1 MTSPTRA
8 KTSKRMRLTHLSLHN
23 FRGFTRLDVEVPAG
37 NILLVGANAQGKT
50 SILEAIYLLAA
61 LTSFHA
67 STDRQLINFVEARQQ
82 TAVARI
88 VADFERAGRPH
99 HLELRIIQERDRQ
112 NRERT
117 RKQILVDKAQRK
129 LNEGLGHFNAVLF
142 LPQMLGV
149 IEGSPSDRRRYL
161 DLAISQVIPA
171 YASHL
176 AGYSKVLSQRNA
188 LLKQLQEHGGDK
200 SQLDFWDERLVH
212 YGAEIIHTRIHAIQ
226 EIERTAARIHH
237 DLTQSNEV
245 LRLDY
250 RPSYDPVPTPN
261 GQRTL
266 LEAPT
271 DRSGFSLVKLAEG
284 FARALA
290 ESRQQDIWRGS
301 TSIGP
306 HRDDLRFLANGI
318 DLGAYGSRGQVRTTM
333 LTLKM
338 AEVDWIREKTGHMP
352 VLLLDE
358 VLAELDPQRRAD
370 LIRRLTGWE
379 QVLMTTTDL
388 NQFDPAFVAA
398 ATQWNIA
405 AGRLQSA

>member
-1 MTSPTRA
+1 MH
-8 KTSKRMRLTHLSLHN
+8 LTHLSLHN
-23 FRGFTRLDVEVPAG
+23 FRGFTRLDVDIPAG
-37 NILLVGANAQGKT
+37 NILLVGPNAQGKT
-50 SILEAIYLLAA
+50 TILEAIYLLAA

-67 STDRQLINFVEARQQ
+67 STDRQLINFIEARQQ

-88 VADFERAGRPH
+88 VAEFERAGRSH

-112 NRERT
+112 NRERA
-117 RKQILVDKAQRK
+117 RKQILVDKVQKK

-149 IEGSPSDRRRYL
+149 IEGSPSDRRRYV
-161 DLAISQVIPA
+161 DLAISQVIPP

-176 AGYSKVLSQRNA
+176 ADYNKVLSQRNA

-200 SQLDFWDERLVH
+200 FQLDFWDERLVRH
-212 YGAEIIHTRIHAIQ
+212 GAEIIHTRIHAIQ
-226 EIERTAARIHH
+226 EIERSAARIHH

-250 RPSYDPVPTPN
+250 RPAYDPVPTPN

-266 LEAPT
+266 LDAPT
-271 DRSGFSLVKLAEG
+271 DRSGFPVNKLTDG
-284 FARALA
+284 FRTALA

-301 TSIGP
+301 TAIGP
-306 HRDDLRFLANGI
+306 HRDDLRFRANGI
-318 DLGAYGSRGQVRTTM
+318 DLGSYGSRGQVRTTM

-338 AEVDWIREKTGHMP
+338 AEVDWIRARTGHMP

-370 LIRRLTGWE
+370 LLGRLSGWE

-388 NQFDPAFVAA
+388 NQFDPKFVASA
-398 ATQWNIA
+398 ARWNIA
-405 AGRLQSA
+405 NGRLEAG